1 MTIEFQLRHMAATL
15 VLGTSMLL
23 STGCANMP
31 QGVAQ
36 DATIVGLAD
45 SGALVRLAPE
55 QELVVRLNANRA
67 SGFQWRIDKSI
78 DQTVLLADGSKIS
91 LTSQQRSRG
100 DEVGTQ
106 MLRFIAHA
114 SADCRAVSAAA
125 GGAKEEASKLEDA
138 VLNTTC
144 VLEAFG
150 NARTKHNHNS
160 SRFGKL
166 TCLGVTPHGSDIAAH
181 EQPQRRDVGCV
192 VGAQYVPLPV
202 GLAAAGGGGGGRRRG
217 PARGGT
223 RIGHRLREDTRPW
236 RFHGSVTQACT

>member
-1 MTIEFQLRHMAATL
+1 MEPDADILVGGGVFMTIEFQLRHMAATL

-106 MLRFIAHA
+106 MLRFIAQQPG
-114 SADCRAVSAAA
+114 RTR
-125 GGAKEEASKLEDA
+125 
-138 VLNTTC
+138 LNLVYTDLKQGI
-144 VLEAFG
+144 VEG
-150 NARTKHNHNS
+150 
-160 SRFGKL
+160 
-166 TCLGVTPHGSDIAAH
+166 TPKYSVEVIVAPKPVA
-181 EQPQRRDVGCV
+181 EQQ
-192 VGAQYVPLPV
+192 
-202 GLAAAGGGGGGRRRG
+202 
-217 PARGGT
+217 
-223 RIGHRLREDTRPW
+223 
-236 RFHGSVTQACT
+236 